1 MSDKEQLFVYE
12 DEYTGKKYLF
22 DGTKLVELP
31 DNIYDNDDNKPPYHI
46 ETEDDDES
54 EFDDNSDETNNSSSN
69 QTSNVEDTEEDDD
82 FEDSSNNDS
91 LDDNELSDNESEENE
106 DDSSSS
112 SSSSNSDNN
121 KQENSTNDNNNSSDN
136 YNDSDESQD
145 TQTSDSTQSNNNDS
159 ESNETTEESEE
170 DSEEYDD
177 SDESEDDYDSD
188 EYESEDDYDES
199 EEDEYNSNENDS
211 DVDDD
216 FNSSEKPNFDD
227 IDWDNIDWNEL
238 KDVVDEILDQIE
250 NLSEEQQQKF
260 YDELKK
266 HLDEVDEN
274 VLEKEQEERQKQI
287 EQEIGEYNPED
298 DDSEARIKEIAND
311 LQNDSVYKDLMDET
325 DRHVYQDR
333 TKRNNAKKKAEQEAN
348 KYNASK
354 GVQDFVLD
362 LNRLIK
368 REVKKLNST
377 SWGKINKKM
386 DGTGVMKPGKTK
398 KKNPDIPRLFVYFDQ
413 SGSWGPSDIE
423 IGIKAIETLNTYV
436 KKNQLIIELYY
447 FANNVYDNSSDA
459 RHEGGTGAGKKL
471 IEHIKANKPDN
482 VCVMTDDDFD
492 WYIGGRSES
501 DISQAPTT
509 IVPGGVFLMFR
520 NGEVSKGLVDKLRGR
535 KLTKIYAF

>member
-1 MSDKEQLFVYE
+1 MADKEQLFIYE
-12 DEYTGKKYLF
+12 DEYTGKRYLF
-22 DGTKLVELP
+22 DGTKLVEMP
-31 DNIYDNDDNKPPYHI
+31 EQNNDSKPPYHI

-54 EFDDNSDETNNSSSN
+54 ESGNNSDETNNSSSN
-69 QTSNVEDTEEDDD
+69 QTNNDENNGEDGD
-82 FEDSSNNDS
+82 FEDSPNTDS
-91 LDDNELSDNESEENE
+91 LNNTDTSDNESEADG
-106 DDSSSS
+106 DDTSS

-121 KQENSTNDNNNSSDN
+121 KQENSTDDNNNSSDN
-136 YNDSDESQD
+136 YNDSE
-145 TQTSDSTQSNNNDS
+145 TSDT
-159 ESNETTEESEE
+159 
-170 DSEEYDD
+170 
-177 SDESEDDYDSD
+177 
-188 EYESEDDYDES
+188 
-199 EEDEYNSNENDS
+199 ENDS
-211 DVDDD
+211 GENSNKDNSGEGNNNS
-216 FNSSEKPNFDD
+216 NSSEKPNFND
-227 IDWDNIDWNEL
+227 IDWDNIDWDEL

-250 NLSEEQQQKF
+250 NLSEEQKQKF

-266 HLDEVDEN
+266 HLDEVDET
-274 VLEKEQEERQKQI
+274 VLEKEEEERQKQI

-311 LQNDSVYKDLMDET
+311 LQNDAVYKALMDET

-333 TKRNNAKKKAEQEAN
+333 AKRNAAKKKAEKEAN
-348 KYNASK
+348 KYKATE
-354 GVQDFVLD
+354 GIQDFVLD

-423 IGIKAIETLNTYV
+423 IGMKAIETLNTYV

-447 FANNVYDNSSDA
+447 FADNIHDNPASA
-459 RHEGGTGAGKKL
+459 RKEIGTGAGKRL
-471 IEHIKANKPDN
+471 IEHIKVNKPDN
-482 VCVMTDDDFD
+482 VCVMTDSDFD
-492 WYIGGRSES
+492 MFIGNRYDNEE

-520 NGEVSKGLVDKLRGR
+520 NGYVSKGLVDKLRGK

>member
-1 MSDKEQLFVYE
+1 MADKEQLFIYE

-22 DGTKLVELP
+22 DGTKLVEMP
-31 DNIYDNDDNKPPYHI
+31 EQNNDSKPPYHI

-54 EFDDNSDETNNSSSN
+54 ESGNNSDETNNSSSN
-69 QTSNVEDTEEDDD
+69 QTNNDENNGEDGD
-82 FEDSSNNDS
+82 FEDSSDNDL
-91 LDDNELSDNESEENE
+91 LDADESEADG
-106 DDSSSS
+106 DDTSSS

-121 KQENSTNDNNNSSDN
+121 KQENSTDDNNNSSDN
-136 YNDSDESQD
+136 YNDSE
-145 TQTSDSTQSNNNDS
+145 TSDT
-159 ESNETTEESEE
+159 
-170 DSEEYDD
+170 
-177 SDESEDDYDSD
+177 
-188 EYESEDDYDES
+188 
-199 EEDEYNSNENDS
+199 ENDS
-211 DVDDD
+211 GENSNKDNSGEGNNNS
-216 FNSSEKPNFDD
+216 NSSEKPNFND
-227 IDWDNIDWNEL
+227 IDWDNIDWDEL

-250 NLSEEQQQKF
+250 NLSEEQKQKF

-266 HLDEVDEN
+266 HLDEVDET
-274 VLEKEQEERQKQI
+274 VLEKEEEERQKQI

-311 LQNDSVYKDLMDET
+311 LQNDAVYKDLMDET

-333 TKRNNAKKKAEQEAN
+333 AKRNAAKKKAEKEAN

-377 SWGKINKKM
+377 SWGKMNKKM

-423 IGIKAIETLNTYV
+423 IGIKALETLNTYV

-447 FANNVYDNSSDA
+447 FANNVHDNSSDA
-459 RHEGGTGAGKKL
+459 RYEGGTGAGKKL

-482 VCVMTDDDFD
+482 VCVMTDSDFD
-492 WYIGGRSES
+492 WYIGKGNYYNES

-520 NGEVSKGLVDKLRGR
+520 NGEVSKGLVDKLRGK

>member
-1 MSDKEQLFVYE
+1 MADKEQLFIYE

-22 DGTKLVELP
+22 DGTKLVEMP
-31 DNIYDNDDNKPPYHI
+31 EQNNDSKPPYHI
-46 ETEDDDES
+46 ETDEDDES
-54 EFDDNSDETNNSSSN
+54 NNNSDETTDSSN
-69 QTSNVEDTEEDDD
+69 QPNNETSEEDGD
-82 FEDSSNNDS
+82 FEDSPNNDS
-91 LDDNELSDNESEENE
+91 LDDNGLSDNESEEDG

-121 KQENSTNDNNNSSDN
+121 QQENSTDGNNNSSDN
-136 YNDSDESQD
+136 YNDSEESQD
-145 TQTSDSTQSNNNDS
+145 TQTDGSTQSNNNES

-170 DSEEYDD
+170 ASEEHNG
-177 SDESEDDYDSD
+177 SG
-188 EYESEDDYDES
+188 EYESEDDS
-199 EEDEYNSNENDS
+199 EEHNFNDNNSDEGNNN
-211 DVDDD
+211 
-216 FNSSEKPNFDD
+216 FNSSEKPNFDN
-227 IDWDNIDWNEL
+227 IDWDNIDWDEL
-238 KDVVDEILDQIE
+238 KDVVDEILDKIE
-250 NLSEEQQQKF
+250 DLSEEQKQKF

-274 VLEKEQEERQKQI
+274 ILEKEEEERQKQI

-311 LQNDSVYKDLMDET
+311 LQNDSVYKDLMNET
-325 DRHVYQDR
+325 ERHVYQDR
-333 TKRNNAKKKAEQEAN
+333 AKRNSIKKKAEQEAN

-354 GVQDFVLD
+354 GIQDFVLD

-368 REVKKLNST
+368 REVKKINST

-398 KKNPDIPRLFVYFDQ
+398 KKNPEVPRLFVYFDQ
-413 SGSWGPSDIE
+413 SGSWGASDIE
-423 IGIKAIETLNTYV
+423 VGIKAIETLNTYV

-447 FANNVYDNSSDA
+447 FADNVHDNSSDA
-459 RHEGGTGAGKKL
+459 RYEGGTGAGKKL

-482 VCVMTDDDFD
+482 VCVMTDSDFD
-492 WYIGGRSES
+492 WYIGKGDYYGDS
-501 DISQAPTT
+501 DISKAPTT

-520 NGEVSKGLVDKLRGR
+520 NGDVSKGLVDKLRGK

>member
-1 MSDKEQLFVYE
+1 MADKEQLFIYE

-22 DGTKLVELP
+22 DGTKLVEMP
-31 DNIYDNDDNKPPYHI
+31 EQNNNDKPPYHI
-46 ETEDDDES
+46 ETDEDDES
-54 EFDDNSDETNNSSSN
+54 EPNNNSDETNNSSSN
-69 QTSNVEDTEEDDD
+69 QTSNDEDNEEDGD
-82 FEDSSNNDS
+82 FEDSPNNDS
-91 LDDNELSDNESEENE
+91 LNDNETSDNESEEDG

-121 KQENSTNDNNNSSDN
+121 KQENSTDDNNNSSDN
-136 YNDSDESQD
+136 YNDSEESQD
-145 TQTSDSTQSNNNDS
+145 TQTSNSTQLNNNDS

-177 SDESEDDYDSD
+177 SDESEDDYDS
-188 EYESEDDYDES
+188 

-211 DVDDD
+211 DAEDD
-216 FNSSEKPNFDD
+216 FNPSEKPNFDN
-227 IDWDNIDWNEL
+227 IDWDNIDWDEL
-238 KDVVDEILDQIE
+238 KKVVDEILDQIDT
-250 NLSEEQQQKF
+250 LSDEQRQKF
-260 YDELKK
+260 LNELKK

-311 LQNDSVYKDLMDET
+311 LQNDAVYKDLMDET

-333 TKRNNAKKKAEQEAN
+333 AKRNAAKKKAEQEAN

-368 REVKKLNST
+368 REVKKINST

-398 KKNPDIPRLFVYFDQ
+398 KKNPEVPRLFVYFDQ

-436 KKNQLIIELYY
+436 KKNQLIVELYY
-447 FANNVYDNSSDA
+447 FADNVHDNSAAA
-459 RHEGGTGAGKKL
+459 RYEGGTGAGKKL

-482 VCVMTDDDFD
+482 VCVMTDSDFD
-492 WYIGGRSES
+492 WYIGKGDYYGDS

-520 NGEVSKGLVDKLRGR
+520 NGDVSKGLVDKLRGR

>member
-1 MSDKEQLFVYE
+1 MADKEQLFIYE

-22 DGTKLVELP
+22 DGTKLVEMP
-31 DNIYDNDDNKPPYHI
+31 EQNNDSKPPYHI
-46 ETEDDDES
+46 ETDDDNDES
-54 EFDDNSDETNNSSSN
+54 ELGNSSDETNNSSSN
-69 QTSNVEDTEEDDD
+69 QTNNDENNGEDGD
-82 FEDSSNNDS
+82 FEDSPNTDS
-91 LDDNELSDNESEENE
+91 LNNTETSDNESEEDV
-106 DDSSSS
+106 DDSSNS

-121 KQENSTNDNNNSSDN
+121 KQENSTDDNNNSSDN
-136 YNDSDESQD
+136 YNDSEESQD
-145 TQTSDSTQSNNNDS
+145 TQTAGSTQSNNNES

-170 DSEEYDD
+170 ASEEHDG
-177 SDESEDDYDSD
+177 SG
-188 EYESEDDYDES
+188 EYESEDDS
-199 EEDEYNSNENDS
+199 EEHNFNDNNSDEGNN
-211 DVDDD
+211 D
-216 FNSSEKPNFDD
+216 FNSSEKPNFND
-227 IDWDNIDWNEL
+227 IDWDNIDWDEL

-250 NLSEEQQQKF
+250 NLSEEQKQKF

-266 HLDEVDEN
+266 HLDEVDET
-274 VLEKEQEERQKQI
+274 VLEKEEEERQKQI

-311 LQNDSVYKDLMDET
+311 LQNDAVYKDLMDET

-333 TKRNNAKKKAEQEAN
+333 AKRNAAKKKAEKEAN
-348 KYNASK
+348 KYNATE
-354 GVQDFVLD
+354 GIQDFVLD

-413 SGSWGPSDIE
+413 SGSWGASDIE
-423 IGIKAIETLNTYV
+423 VGIKAIETLNTYV

-447 FANNVYDNSSDA
+447 FADNVHDNSSDA
-459 RHEGGTGAGKKL
+459 RYEGGTGAGKKL

-482 VCVMTDDDFD
+482 VCVMTDSDFD
-492 WYIGGRSES
+492 WYIGKGDYYGDS
-501 DISQAPTT
+501 DISKAPTT

-520 NGEVSKGLVDKLRGR
+520 NGDVSKGLVDKLRGK

>member
-1 MSDKEQLFVYE
+1 MADKEQLFIYE
-12 DEYTGKKYLF
+12 DEYTGKRYLF
-22 DGTKLVELP
+22 DGTKLVEMP
-31 DNIYDNDDNKPPYHI
+31 EQNNSDKPPYHI
-46 ETEDDDES
+46 ETDDDDES
-54 EFDDNSDETNNSSSN
+54 ESGNNSDEITNPSN
-69 QTSNVEDTEEDDD
+69 QTDDDYSDDNKEDSEEEDD
-82 FEDSSNNDS
+82 FENSSNNDS
-91 LDDNELSDNESEENE
+91 LDGNAESDSDSEENN
-106 DDSSSS
+106 DNSSSI
-112 SSSSNSDNN
+112 SNSSDSGDSE
-121 KQENSTNDNNNSSDN
+121 QENSDDNNSSDSDN
-136 YNDSDESQD
+136 NSDESQD
-145 TQTSDSTQSNNNDS
+145 TQTSGSMQSNNNDS
-159 ESNETTEESEE
+159 ESTENTKESEE
-170 DSEEYDD
+170 DSEEYND
-177 SDESEDDYDSD
+177 SKNSSEDESEDDSD
-188 EYESEDDYDES
+188 EYDS
-199 EEDEYNSNENDS
+199 EEES
-211 DVDDD
+211 DD

-227 IDWDNIDWNEL
+227 IDWDNIDWDEL
-238 KDVVDEILDQIE
+238 KDIVDEILDQIE

-311 LQNDSVYKDLMDET
+311 LQNDAVYKDLMNET
-325 DRHVYQDR
+325 ERHVYQDR
-333 TKRNNAKKKAEQEAN
+333 AKRNSIKKKAEQEAN

-368 REVKKLNST
+368 REVKKINST

-398 KKNPDIPRLFVYFDQ
+398 KKNPEVPRLFVYFDQ

-436 KKNQLIIELYY
+436 KKNQLIVELYY
-447 FANNVYDNSSDA
+447 FADNVHDNSAAA
-459 RHEGGTGAGKKL
+459 RYEGGTGAGKKL

-482 VCVMTDDDFD
+482 VCVMTDSDFD
-492 WYIGGRSES
+492 WYIGKGGYYGDS
-501 DISQAPTT
+501 DISKAPTT
-509 IVPGGVFLMFR
+509 VVPGGVFLMFR
-520 NGEVSKGLVDKLRGR
+520 NGDVSKGLVDKLRGK

>member
-1 MSDKEQLFVYE
+1 MADKEQLFIYE
-12 DEYTGKKYLF
+12 DEYTGKRYLF
-22 DGTKLVELP
+22 DGTKLVEMP
-31 DNIYDNDDNKPPYHI
+31 EQNNSDKPPYHI
-46 ETEDDDES
+46 ETDDDDES
-54 EFDDNSDETNNSSSN
+54 ESGNNSDETNDSSN
-69 QTSNVEDTEEDDD
+69 QPNNETSEEDDD
-82 FEDSSNNDS
+82 FENSPNSDS
-91 LDDNELSDNESEENE
+91 LDDNESEEDG
-106 DDSSSS
+106 DDSSS

-121 KQENSTNDNNNSSDN
+121 KQENSTDDNNNSSDN
-136 YNDSDESQD
+136 YNDSEESQD
-145 TQTSDSTQSNNNDS
+145 TQTNGSTQSNNNDS

-177 SDESEDDYDSD
+177 SDE
-188 EYESEDDYDES
+188 YESEDDYDS

-211 DVDDD
+211 DAEDD

-227 IDWDNIDWNEL
+227 IDWDNIDWDEL

-311 LQNDSVYKDLMDET
+311 LQNDAVYKDLMNET
-325 DRHVYQDR
+325 ERHVYQDR
-333 TKRNNAKKKAEQEAN
+333 AKRNSIKKKAEQEAN

-368 REVKKLNST
+368 REVKKINST

-398 KKNPDIPRLFVYFDQ
+398 KKNPEVPRLFVYFDQ

-436 KKNQLIIELYY
+436 KKNQLIVELYY
-447 FANNVYDNSSDA
+447 FADNVHDNSAAA
-459 RHEGGTGAGKKL
+459 RNEGGTGAGKKL

-492 WYIGGRSES
+492 WYIGKGGYYNDS

>member
-1 MSDKEQLFVYE
+1 MADKEQLFVYE

-54 EFDDNSDETNNSSSN
+54 EFDDNSDETNDSSN
-69 QTSNVEDTEEDDD
+69 QPNNETSEEDDG
-82 FEDSSNNDS
+82 FEDSPNNDS
-91 LDDNELSDNESEENE
+91 LDDNELSDNESEEDG
-106 DDSSSS
+106 DDSSSN

-121 KQENSTNDNNNSSDN
+121 KQENSTDDNNNSSDN
-136 YNDSDESQD
+136 YYDSDESQ
-145 TQTSDSTQSNNNDS
+145 
-159 ESNETTEESEE
+159 
-170 DSEEYDD
+170 
-177 SDESEDDYDSD
+177 
-188 EYESEDDYDES
+188 
-199 EEDEYNSNENDS
+199 EDEYNSNENDF

-333 TKRNNAKKKAEQEAN
+333 AKRNAAKKKAEQEAN

-354 GVQDFVLD
+354 GVQEFVLD

-398 KKNPDIPRLFVYFDQ
+398 KKNPEVPRLFVYFDQ

-423 IGIKAIETLNTYV
+423 VGIKAIETLNTYV

-447 FANNVYDNSSDA
+447 FANNVHDNPSDA
-459 RHEGGTGAGKKL
+459 RHEVGTDAGKKL

-492 WYIGGRSES
+492 WYIGKGGYYNDF

>member
-1 MSDKEQLFVYE
+1 MADKEQLFIYE

-22 DGTKLVELP
+22 DGTKLVEMP
-31 DNIYDNDDNKPPYHI
+31 EQNNNDKPPYHI
-46 ETEDDDES
+46 ETDEDDES
-54 EFDDNSDETNNSSSN
+54 EPNNNSDETNDSSN
-69 QTSNVEDTEEDDD
+69 QPNNETSKEDDD
-82 FEDSSNNDS
+82 VENSPNSDS
-91 LDDNELSDNESEENE
+91 LDDYDSEEDG
-106 DDSSSS
+106 DDSSS
-112 SSSSNSDNN
+112 SSSSNSDDN
-121 KQENSTNDNNNSSDN
+121 KQENSTDDNNNSSDN

-145 TQTSDSTQSNNNDS
+145 TQTSGSTQSNNNDS

-177 SDESEDDYDSD
+177 SDE
-188 EYESEDDYDES
+188 YESEDDYDS

-211 DVDDD
+211 DVEDD

-227 IDWDNIDWNEL
+227 IDWDNIDWDEL